1 MKKFLPLVVIGT
13 LISTGILAQQ
23 DVYLT
28 INHKLADE
36 SFAFNQASTNN
47 LGHNFSITR
56 VDYYMSKFTIIH
68 DGGMET
74 EAPGGTYI
82 LAKGSSSVSALL
94 GNFNVTTV
102 EGIKLHV
109 GVNAPVNN
117 EDPTQWLAPHPL
129 APQSP
134 SMHWGWTAG
143 YRFVALEGKAGPSL
157 TTTFQ
162 MHSLG
167 NFNYFEQTIIVNAVE
182 NEGALYINLNAD
194 YTEAVKNINLN
205 AGPIDHGVNATDL
218 TVLENFRDFVFSAA
232 SGTTSINN
240 NQNEIS
246 LSLFPNP
253 SSGMVQINWEN
264 NGANI
269 TDLVIFDI
277 TGKKIQASSL
287 RNQSSISLSIE
298 KSGMYMVQLLAS
310 GEIVANRKLFI
321 E

>member
-1 MKKFLPLVVIGT
+1 MNKFLPLILLAT
-13 LISTGILAQQ
+13 LFSTGISAQQ

-28 INHKLADE
+28 INHNLADE

-74 EAPGGTYI
+74 EVPGGTYI

-94 GNFNVTTV
+94 GNLNVNNI

-109 GVNAPVNN
+109 GVDAPVNN
-117 EDPTQWLAPHPL
+117 EDPTQWLPPHPL

-134 SMHWGWTAG
+134 SMHWGWSAG

-167 NFNYFEQTIIVNAVE
+167 NSNYFEQTIMVNGVE
-182 NEGALYINLNAD
+182 NGNALYINLDAD

-205 AGPIDHGVNATDL
+205 AGPIDHGVNGTDL

-232 SGTTSINN
+232 SGSTSINN
-240 NQNEIS
+240 KTEVS

-253 SSGMVQINWEN
+253 SNGVVQISWDN
-264 NGANI
+264 NGASI
-269 TDLVIFDI
+269 TDVVIYDI
-277 TGKKIQASSL
+277 TGKKIQSTSL
-287 RNQSSISLSIE
+287 RNQSSMTLSLE
-298 KSGMYMVQLLAS
+298 NSGMYMVQLLAS
-310 GEIVANRKLFI
+310 GEIVANRKLVI